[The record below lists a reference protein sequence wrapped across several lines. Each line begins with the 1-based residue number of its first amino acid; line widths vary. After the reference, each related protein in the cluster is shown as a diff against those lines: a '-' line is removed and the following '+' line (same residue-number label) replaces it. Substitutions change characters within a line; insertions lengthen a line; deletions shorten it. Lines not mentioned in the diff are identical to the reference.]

1 MSSVNSNIFG
11 VMVRRGDQRKQS
23 VFFLLTRWSLL
34 HRRRARH
41 ARGAR
46 DEQRGSRPGLGRRRA
61 AAWWLATWLWSTAVP
76 CLLRCGAVQLSSSH
90 ALISTWTFDASSSA
104 ETRTGLCFAR
114 LYPGQ
119 QLAPSVAVRPD
130 LAPAPPGILVVRRCK
145 LAARTYSG
153 CGSQAVST
161 GHSP

>member
-23 VFFLLTRWSLL
+23 VFFFINAVVAFASPPCTPR
-34 HRRRARH
+34 

-46 DEQRGSRPGLGRRRA
+46 WAAGFPTWAGA
-61 AAWWLATWLWSTAVP
+61 PAAWWLATWLWSTAVP

-90 ALISTWTFDASSSA
+90 ALISTWTLDASSSA